1 MSVRELV
8 LLIFWGI
15 SCILITV
22 QIIKIRKEKARIP
35 DKDKNSARFM
45 GGMIVVYSIFV
56 LIMCSGMKDF
66 IAMMILAVYLFI
78 AAGSVLV
85 MVFRVLRANQE
96 KQEQF
101 AILSSMSEI
110 YYSMYLVNLKT
121 NAVVEYSRQNEGK
134 EIHTLSQKADEMMHQ
149 ITDRLVKEAY
159 KEQAEQFT
167 DLHTASGGIPPP
179 RSERGSCAPRC
190 PYPPCR

>member
-35 DKDKNSARFM
+35 DKDKYSARFM

-66 IAMMILAVYLFI
+66 ITMMIPTVI
-78 AAGSVLV
+78 A
-85 MVFRVLRANQE
+85 
-96 KQEQF
+96 
-101 AILSSMSEI
+101 LSRT
-110 YYSMYLVNLKT
+110 LNL
-121 NAVVEYSRQNEGK
+121 
-134 EIHTLSQKADEMMHQ
+134 
-149 ITDRLVKEAY
+149 Y
-159 KEQAEQFT
+159 K
-167 DLHTASGGIPPP
+167 
-179 RSERGSCAPRC
+179 
-190 PYPPCR
+190 

>member
-35 DKDKNSARFM
+35 DKDKKSAKYM

-66 IAMMILAVYLFI
+66 ITMMIPTVVAL
-78 AAGSVLV
+78 S
-85 MVFRVLRANQE
+85 RVL
-96 KQEQF
+96 
-101 AILSSMSEI
+101 
-110 YYSMYLVNLKT
+110 NL
-121 NAVVEYSRQNEGK
+121 
-134 EIHTLSQKADEMMHQ
+134 
-149 ITDRLVKEAY
+149 Y
-159 KEQAEQFT
+159 K
-167 DLHTASGGIPPP
+167 
-179 RSERGSCAPRC
+179 
-190 PYPPCR
+190 